1 MSNGVNNNNNNEISI
16 QELRQKLVN
25 VEETAYKDEATKSI
39 FNVYNTEKSD
49 GENSIDF
56 LNKNELSVMIND
68 LEKYD
73 GRISGKADGIIDYD
87 EAMLF
92 VKDFNSRNKGA
103 NVNVQNL
110 FGFVNAI
117 FDRYNAQNSP
127 LVETSSVQPVG
138 DPLSQKVVQLNC
150 MVDGKMVTIELEIN
164 LHATNDPNF
173 VQILIKKVTKGSEF
187 KQILAEKYGYTG
199 DDAWSKFTNRS
210 LSLSASGTYEIE
222 FNPQFA
228 STPVDSKKDNEGNVN
243 TSYSISVNGID
254 NFYFPEGFNKDPR
267 RIYNQYQDPE
277 VQQVMNDFVEYIENS
292 IADARRTFDANTKTY
307 GATAWT
313 ADFLSKIWN
322 NKYTV
327 ANKGN
332 TYSQVEE
339 AISKAET
346 LIEQIKSPD
355 NSLEGVLQ
363 HKDFGSIFKELTG
376 VDFDSY
382 YVKSFL
388 EERQK
393 YIKQE
398 TVITLYKHVH
408 DTLDNAIDNFEE
420 KYSNLLSDPYFSMME
435 TYKDQAAS
443 GDKSESL
450 QTAMSMALMDNSE
463 YAQYGYRQL
472 HLRRAKDDLY
482 NAFYPILGVSRENW
496 DKMFDDLKAQGIS
509 PLDFLK
515 QLQSDIVKCIDSQ
528 AEQVLGTTDRA
539 KIDSFEENLQK
550 IYEFNKHSAIGRGDL
565 TERVDKYHT
574 SQVIGGAFVSSL
586 MQIALYAVLL
596 GPVGLGA
603 GVSSGFAS
611 GSSYAASYLG
621 VELLD
626 RATNDIDDLCNL
638 ESVQELALNTGVEF
652 AAGYLFDGILKSKIF
667 GRFEKSA
674 LAAENADD
682 VSRMFFENSGDL
694 FTMDTIQRVLGV
706 RGIAAVVGGTKDS
719 TKETF
724 KQFCKEKYNLSNITT
739 AFLVGAVSNALF
751 IRFKNTDWATKQHR
765 FLGKFIEKGPKKE
778 YKTISNTPDT
788 ELTQDERDYRNFII
802 EIKNNIL
809 NDLNSQ
815 LSGENR
821 IEAENFINN
830 NEDQLATMIM
840 DCFVLEYLAEYNN

>member
-1 MSNGVNNNNNNEISI
+1 MSNGVNNNNSEISI
-16 QELRQKLVN
+16 QELQQKLVN
-25 VEETAYKDEATKSI
+25 VEETAYKDEGTKSI
-39 FNVYNTEKSD
+39 FNAYNSRKAE

-56 LNKNELSVMIND
+56 LSKDELTVLLND
-68 LEKYD
+68 IKKYD
-73 GRISGKADGIIDYD
+73 GKISGTADGKIDM
-87 EAMLF
+87 EEVNMF
-92 VKDFNSRNKGA
+92 VRDFNEQHRGA
-103 NVNVQNL
+103 NINTQHVFNFVQE
-110 FGFVNAI
+110 I
-117 FDRYNAQNSP
+117 FNRRDAYNKP
-127 LVETSSVQPVG
+127 LVNNPGVQPVG
-138 DPLSQKVVQLNC
+138 DPLAQKVVQLNC
-150 MVDGKMVTIELEIN
+150 MVDGKRVTIELEIN
-164 LHATNDPNF
+164 LHATNDSKI
-173 VQILIKKVTKGSEF
+173 VQLLVNKVTKGSEF

-199 DDAWSKFTNRS
+199 DDAWSTFTNRS
-210 LSLSASGTYEIE
+210 LSLSDSGTYEIE

-243 TSYSISVNGID
+243 ASYSISVNGID
-254 NFYFPEGFNKDPR
+254 NFYFPEGFNKDPKL
-267 RIYNQYQDPE
+267 IQAQYEKPE

-292 IADARRTFDANTKTY
+292 IADARRTFDANTETY

-339 AISKAET
+339 AISKAEA

-382 YVKSFL
+382 SVKSFL
-388 EERQK
+388 EERPN

-408 DTLDNAIDNFEE
+408 DTIDNAIDNFEE
-420 KYSNLLSDPYFSMME
+420 KYSNLLSDPYFSMVE
-435 TYKDQAAS
+435 SYKDQAAS
-443 GDKSESL
+443 GDKSGSL
-450 QTAMSMALMDNSE
+450 QTAMGMASMDNRE
-463 YAQYGYRQL
+463 YAQYGYRQE

-509 PLDFLK
+509 PLDFLR
-515 QLQSDIVKCIDSQ
+515 QLQSDIVKSIDSQ

-667 GRFEKSA
+667 GRVEKST

-682 VSRMFFENSGDL
+682 VSRMFFENSDDL
-694 FTMDTIQRVLGV
+694 FTMDKIKHLLGV
-706 RGIAAVVGGTKDS
+706 RGIAAVVGATKDS

-739 AFLVGAVSNALF
+739 AFLVGAVSNAFF
-751 IRFKNTDWATKQHR
+751 IRFKNTDWAKKQHR

-778 YKTISNTPDT
+778 YKTISHTPDT
-788 ELTQDERDYRNFII
+788 ELTQDERDYKNFII
-802 EIKNNIL
+802 EIKNDIL